1 MTRSDRFDNDK
12 QPPAD
17 KPQATITS
25 RIKSPHRL
33 RRQHSM
39 AVQSAMGAGL
49 RRRRPVVLIGA
60 VLALLTVYILYTRS
74 YGTAMGRP
82 LPPDM
87 AGEVSSA
94 PVSAPVPP
102 PAQDDQKSGNGDAKP
117 AAESANNPTAPE
129 PEKPAAESANNPP
142 TPEPETPAEEPAP
155 KPPPVEEEVKQK
167 PLAEMSYGTAVRP
180 PFKAMP
186 KFLAELPED
195 LVPQIPKDG
204 ESSDGDSHPRAK
216 RLVIVGDVHGQKTE
230 LEALL
235 KKVKFEREQGDHL
248 VLVGDMVN
256 KGPDSAG
263 VIDLAMKLRA
273 SAVRGNNED
282 RVILAHRSMKNK
294 AIPGTNGD
302 DGPGAFGV
310 SAEADVHEEV
320 DKDAPLSF
328 ALPEPATD
336 TLEQNPFSHG
346 DQSDRT
352 TVYSLT
358 PSQLNWLSN
367 LPVILRIGT
376 IRESPFTNLVVV
388 HAGLVPGVE
397 LKMQDPW
404 AVMNMRTFV
413 YPGREARRQRVKTEL
428 HDAEKKRTGNK
439 DAPGPS
445 DEQVDTELANRLREG
460 KEQPDYHDEILLPI
474 EGKDG
479 EPWSSVWAKYQ
490 NDKVEDEKE
499 RMTVVYGHDAS
510 RGLRVP
516 KDAKPGNTF
525 GLDSG
530 CVYGRELTALVIEA
544 SEKGVTYETVNVE
557 CSKGTDKKRRS
568 SSSSPKD
575 KGRS

>member
-1 MTRSDRFDNDK
+1 MTRK
-12 QPPAD
+12 A
-17 KPQATITS
+17 KPRAVTTC
-25 RIKSPHRL
+25 RIESPHRF

-82 LPPDM
+82 LPPDI
-87 AGEVSSA
+87 AGDMSSA
-94 PVSAPVPP
+94 PVPAPAPAPAPAPDAPKPAEEPASNP
-102 PAQDDQKSGNGDAKP
+102 PAS
-117 AAESANNPTAPE
+117 E
-129 PEKPAAESANNPP
+129 PEK
-142 TPEPETPAEEPAP
+142 PAEEPAP
-155 KPPPVEEEVKQK
+155 KPPVEEEVKQK
-167 PLAEMSYGTAVRP
+167 PLAEMSYGTALRQ
-180 PFKAMP
+180 PFKGMP
-186 KFLAELPED
+186 KFVAELPED

-204 ESSDGDSHPRAK
+204 EGSDGGSHPRAK
-216 RLVIVGDVHGQKTE
+216 RLVIVGDVHGQKGE

-282 RVILAHRSMKNK
+282 RVILAHHSMKNK
-294 AIPGTNGD
+294 AVPGTDGD
-302 DGPGAFGV
+302 DGPAAFGV

-352 TVYSLT
+352 TVYSLS

-367 LPVILRIGT
+367 LPVILRVGT
-376 IRESPFTNLVVV
+376 IRESPFANLVVV

-445 DEQVDTELANRLREG
+445 DEQVDTELANRLHDG
-460 KEQPDYHDEILLPI
+460 KEQPDYHDEIVLPI
-474 EGKDG
+474 EGRDG
-479 EPWSSVWAKYQ
+479 EQWSDVWTKYQ
-490 NDKVEDEKE
+490 NNKVEDEKE
-499 RMTVVYGHDAS
+499 RMTVVYGHDAK
-510 RGLRVP
+510 RGVSLP
-516 KDAKPGNTF
+516 KNAKAGSTF

-544 SEKGVTYETVNVE
+544 SEKGVTYETVSVE
-557 CSKGTDKKRRS
+557 CQKGTEKKKRSRS
-568 SSSSPKD
+568 RSPKD